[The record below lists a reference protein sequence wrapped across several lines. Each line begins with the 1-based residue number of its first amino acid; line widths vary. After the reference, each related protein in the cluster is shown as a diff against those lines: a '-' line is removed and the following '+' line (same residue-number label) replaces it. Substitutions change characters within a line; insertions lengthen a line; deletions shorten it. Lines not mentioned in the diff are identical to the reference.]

1 MKIADLL
8 AKESIDLQAKV
19 NSKAE
24 ALEHLVTLMA
34 KSGKLVDEA
43 EYPELAAAVCMA
55 KKDRII
61 DDFVYAS
68 VSPAYLSA
76 MIDSL

>member
-19 NSKAE
+19 GSKAE

-34 KSGKLVDEA
+34 KSGKLADEA
-43 EYPELAAAVCMA
+43 EYKFSDAVR
-55 KKDRII
+55 KVGDK
-61 DDFVYAS
+61 
-68 VSPAYLSA
+68 LK
-76 MIDSL
+76 